1 MDQNDKTGAVNSPM
15 DETTTVAPSQGQPD
29 IELVALSETP
39 PPVEPEQP
47 RSKFR
52 LAAILIALY
61 VSSTRLSS

>member
-1 MDQNDKTGAVNSPM
+1 MDQSDKIAAANPPM
-15 DETTTVAPSQGQPD
+15 DEVATVAPSQGQSD
-29 IELVALSETP
+29 IELVALSEMP
-39 PPVEPEQP
+39 PPLEPEQS